1 MKEIPGW
8 PGYFATAEGSIVS
21 TRSGDACRLQGW
33 LKKGYEQVTL
43 RVRINGRLHV
53 RPQPVHRLVLIAYS
67 EAAPCPELQVRHLN
81 GNCLDNRLSNLA
93 WGSAKDNAADA
104 IRHGTLGPGMRA
116 RRRRLSEEQVRQIRT
131 RYAQG
136 EPSTALAK
144 EFGVSAY
151 YPSYL
156 ARGRCWAHIL

>member
-1 MKEIPGW
+1 M
-8 PGYFATAEGSIVS
+8 S
-21 TRSGDACRLQGW
+21 TRSGEARKLQGW
-33 LKKGYEQVTL
+33 LKDGYEQVTL
-43 RVRINGRLHV
+43 RVRVNGRLRV
-53 RPQPVHRLVLIAYS
+53 RPQPVHRLVLIAYGGI
-67 EAAPCPELQVRHLN
+67 AATPDLQCRHLN

-116 RRRRLSEEQVRQIRT
+116 RRRRLTEEQVRQIRA

-136 EPSTALAK
+136 ESSKALAK
-144 EFGVSAY
+144 EFGVSDY

-156 ARGRCWAHIL
+156 ARGREWAHIL